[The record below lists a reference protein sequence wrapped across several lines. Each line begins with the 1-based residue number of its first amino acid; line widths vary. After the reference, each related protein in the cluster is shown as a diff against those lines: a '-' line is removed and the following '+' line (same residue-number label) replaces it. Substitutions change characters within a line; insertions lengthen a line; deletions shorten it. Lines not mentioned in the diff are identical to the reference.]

1 MRHIDRSVKRPNAS
15 AGTAPHPATSPWRG
29 VWLLLA
35 TVSATELVMLN
46 IILLARAQASLA
58 GLVAAVVW
66 PWVAALGGA
75 AVWSTK
81 DRWAPSLSQRAW
93 PLQPRVLL
101 GFAAALA
108 AIVLISR
115 LVVVA

>member
-1 MRHIDRSVKRPNAS
+1 MRQIDRTVKRPKAS

-29 VWLLLA
+29 EWLLLA
-35 TVSATELVMLN
+35 TISATELVMLN
-46 IILLARAQASLA
+46 IIFLAREQASLA

-66 PWVAALGGA
+66 PWVSALGGI

-81 DRWAPSLSQRAW
+81 DRWVPVLTQRAW

>member
-1 MRHIDRSVKRPNAS
+1 MRQIDRGVNKLNAS

-35 TVSATELVMLN
+35 TISATELAMLN
-46 IILLARAQASLA
+46 IIFLARAQASLA

-66 PWVAALGGA
+66 PWVAALSGI

-81 DRWAPSLSQRAW
+81 DRWVPAISQRAW
-93 PLQPRVLL
+93 PLQPKVSLAI
-101 GFAAALA
+101 AAALA

>member
-1 MRHIDRSVKRPNAS
+1 MRQIDRRTKTPNAS
-15 AGTAPHPATSPWRG
+15 AGTALHPETSPWRG

-46 IILLARAQASLA
+46 IVLLARAQASLA
-58 GLVAAVVW
+58 GLIAAVVW

-81 DRWAPSLSQRAW
+81 DRWPPSLSQGEW